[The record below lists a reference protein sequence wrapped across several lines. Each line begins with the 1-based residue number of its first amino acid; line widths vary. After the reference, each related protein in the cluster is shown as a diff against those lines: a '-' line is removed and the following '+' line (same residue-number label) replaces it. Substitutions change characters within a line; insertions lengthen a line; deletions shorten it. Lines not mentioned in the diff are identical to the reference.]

1 MRIYKTLM
9 NKTFIYLLIA
19 VLAACKST
27 PYSDE
32 TIKVTFVRLLILPEE
47 KNMLNS
53 VLWLI
58 VSLYPLSRCLKIR
71 MENCFI
77 LLRR

>member
-9 NKTFIYLLIA
+9 NKTFIYLLIT

-32 TIKVTFVRLLILPEE
+32 QKRHRPE
-47 KNMLNS
+47 
-53 VLWLI
+53 
-58 VSLYPLSRCLKIR
+58 
-71 MENCFI
+71 
-77 LLRR
+77 RRQNLEVA